1 MKKILEHITIKEN
14 SSVKVAI
21 EAIDK
26 GGIQLCCVVD
36 DNNILQGVISDGDIR
51 RALLQGVKLNHD
63 ISKVINKKPFTIKEH
78 GDAVADER
86 KMKEIGIRSAPIIND
101 KNQLIGIKMLD
112 KANLLFDRDNPIII
126 MAGGLGSRLY
136 PLTKDLPKP
145 MIEISGKPILE
156 IIINKFANEGFKNI
170 FLCVNYKS
178 EIIKDYFKNGTNFGV
193 NISYIEEDKRLGTA
207 GALSLIKEKF
217 NSPIIVTNG
226 DILSRINF
234 SQFVNHHIRQKA
246 KASVA
251 VREYSYEVPFGV
263 IENEDGFI
271 KNISE
276 KPTQHFFVNAG
287 IYILEPELIK
297 MIPKNEFYDMPSLIN
312 KLVKE
317 NEQVASYLIREYWLD
332 IGRNSELEKARSEY
346 E

>member
-1 MKKILEHITIKEN
+1 MIEILKHITIKKD

-26 GGIQLCCVVD
+26 GAIQLCCVID

-51 RALLQGVKLNHD
+51 RALLKGMNLNHD
-63 ISKVINKKPFTIKEH
+63 IAKVINKKPFTIKEN
-78 GDAVADER
+78 GDAVEDEI

-101 KNQLIGIKMLD
+101 KSQLIGIKMLD
-112 KANLLFDRDNPIII
+112 KANLLFDRDNPIVI

-178 EIIKDYFKNGTNFGV
+178 EIIKDYFKDGANFRV

-207 GALSLIKEKF
+207 GALSLINQKF
-217 NSPIIVTNG
+217 DAPIIVTNG
-226 DILSRINF
+226 DILSKINF

-276 KPTQHFFVNAG
+276 KPSQHFFVNAG
-287 IYILEPELIK
+287 IYVLQPELIK
-297 MIPKNEFYDMPSLIN
+297 MIPKDEFYDMPSLIN
-312 KLVKE
+312 RLVKE

>member
-1 MKKILEHITIKEN
+1 MIEILKHITIKEN

-26 GGIQLCCVVD
+26 GAIQLCCVID

-51 RALLQGVKLNHD
+51 RALLHGIKLNHD
-63 ISKVINKKPFTIKEH
+63 IAKVINKKPFTIKEY
-78 GDAVADER
+78 GDAVEDEV

-112 KANLLFDRDNPIII
+112 KSNLLFNRDNPIVI

-136 PLTKDLPKP
+136 PLTKDIPKP

-178 EIIKDYFKNGTNFGV
+178 EIIKDYFKDGTNFGV

-207 GALSLIKEKF
+207 GALSLIKERF